1 MSDDHR
7 SSNEDEGKDGESKR
21 KSSSLT
27 TNQNQKIKPGLTSG
41 GFSIYGIDRY
51 VDLIIVSNESYDC
64 KFVIMVTHEY
74 LKFAS
79 ITGISSLT

>member
-1 MSDDHR
+1 MAGVSDDHR
-7 SSNEDEGKDGESKR
+7 SSNEEEGKDGESKR

-51 VDLIIVSNESYDC
+51 DELISMSNEFYDC
-64 KFVIMVTHEY
+64 ILLLRLCMN
-74 LKFAS
+74 
-79 ITGISSLT
+79 I

>member
-41 GFSIYGIDRY
+41 GLSIYRIDRY
-51 VDLIIVSNESYDC
+51 DKLILVSTESY

-79 ITGISSLT
+79 ITGLSSLT

>member
-51 VDLIIVSNESYDC
+51 NELISMSNEFYNL
-64 KFVIMVTHEY
+64 VIKVMHEY
-74 LKFAS
+74 LKFSS
-79 ITGISSLT
+79 ITGLSSLT